1 MTLRLYDEKKDK
13 KSVQRIWRECGWL
26 GKDKNELKAMDIF
39 LTNSKPWVAELNSEA
54 ECFVVTTKGTI
65 QHLDDA
71 FPLCAVTTVTT
82 SRIARRQGLA
92 RCLTA
97 AALAEAA
104 AEGAMVAGLG
114 IFDQGFYNQLGF
126 GNGSYVHWISFD
138 PSTLK
143 IKQQARVPRRLT
155 ISDWKAMHVC
165 RLNRLM
171 THGNCNLLPAE
182 ITRAEMMW
190 TENGFGLGY
199 FDGPEE
205 SLSHYFW
212 AKARDEH
219 GPYSILWIVYQTYT
233 QLMELLALIKQ
244 WGDQV
249 HLVHMDEPPGIQMQD
264 LIDQPFRHRRIS
276 KDSKYE
282 NRMSASA
289 YWQLRMLD
297 IHGCLEHTHLRS
309 GSVSFNL
316 HLKDPVEKY
325 LDTSTSWKGLTGT
338 YVITLGE
345 TSSVETGLDANLPTL
360 NASVGAFTRLWMGIL
375 SATSLSLTD
384 ELSGP
389 PRLLDKL
396 DWLSCLPAP
405 HMAWDY

>member
-39 LTNSKPWVAELNSEA
+39 ISTSKPWVAELNGEA
-54 ECFVVTTKGTI
+54 ECFVITTKGTI
-65 QHLDDA
+65 QHLNDA
-71 FPLCAVTTVTT
+71 VPLCAVTTVTT

-92 RCLTA
+92 RRLTA

-104 AEGAMVAGLG
+104 TEGAMMAGLG

-126 GNGSYVHWISFD
+126 GNGSYEHWISFD

-143 IKQQARVPRRLT
+143 IKQQPRVPHRLT
-155 ISDWKAMHVC
+155 VSDWMAMHTC
-165 RLNRLM
+165 RLHRLM

-182 ITRAEMMW
+182 ITRSEMMW

-199 FDGPEE
+199 FDGPGE

-219 GPYSILWIVYQTYT
+219 GPYSIVWIVYQTYP

-264 LIDQPFRHRRIS
+264 LIDQPFRHRLIS

-297 IHGCLEHTHLRS
+297 IQGCLEHTHLRS
-309 GSVSFNL
+309 GRVSFNL
-316 HLKDPVEKY
+316 QLTDPIEKY

-345 TSSVETGLDANLPTL
+345 TSSAKAGFDAALPTL

-375 SATSLSLTD
+375 PATSLSLTD
-384 ELSGP
+384 ELAGSP
-389 PRLLDKL
+389 HLLDAL
-396 DWLSCLPAP
+396 DWALCLPTP
-405 HMAWDY
+405 FLAWDY